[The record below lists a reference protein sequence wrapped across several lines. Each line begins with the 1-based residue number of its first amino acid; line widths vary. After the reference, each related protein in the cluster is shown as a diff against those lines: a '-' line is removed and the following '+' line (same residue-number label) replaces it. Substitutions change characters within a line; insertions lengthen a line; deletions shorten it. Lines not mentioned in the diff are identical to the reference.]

1 MVIGIVKV
9 ERIIAT
15 LLLAIAFCPYIG
27 STAMS
32 AWISYGCV
40 AVIIGCAIVKL
51 ISTKKIAKELHVVL
65 WGNLTIKIIIYLYS
79 LCLAIFGIISASQ
92 LGTNLQTYIN
102 SVAAVCYFYLFG
114 DKAYRSSLV
123 AFIVASVVTVL
134 SQMPYGNIK
143 VHDLS
148 LAGGFIFINFFCL
161 GERITKKNIKYL
173 IVTIAVLLISS
184 KSISV
189 LSLGVVSIIS
199 FVYGKLGKKE
209 KKRLLKFCGLSFVFV
224 IYLYVALVIDGK
236 FFDIIESLGI
246 FTSGRIYYYRVA
258 EELASF
264 SVTFIGY
271 GRNALSHLFA
281 TKYSYMRVGNI
292 HSDILRMYVEC
303 GFCIFA
309 LWIYN
314 YFSYFPRK
322 LEKISGTRV
331 VFSYM
336 LCSFYL
342 FMTYM
347 TDNTELYTVTQFFY
361 IMIILECI
369 RKEKIKTKSQEKQSN
384 EQKVVYM

>member
-1 MVIGIVKV
+1 M
-9 ERIIAT
+9 
-15 LLLAIAFCPYIG
+15 
-27 STAMS
+27 
-32 AWISYGCV
+32 
-40 AVIIGCAIVKL
+40 
-51 ISTKKIAKELHVVL
+51 
-65 WGNLTIKIIIYLYS
+65 
-79 LCLAIFGIISASQ
+79 
-92 LGTNLQTYIN
+92 
-102 SVAAVCYFYLFG
+102 
-114 DKAYRSSLV
+114 
-123 AFIVASVVTVL
+123 
-134 SQMPYGNIK
+134 
-143 VHDLS
+143 
-148 LAGGFIFINFFCL
+148 
-161 GERITKKNIKYL
+161 